1 MEKGLLK
8 NIFLDTKNNL
18 NLKGYLLT
26 VFSTAIFS
34 ILPYYFFIK
43 TSDIK
48 IEKIGIDF
56 WSVML
61 SVIFIWTFIFKG
73 KVSYDKKNILRFIIN
88 NILILGALIFIDGA
102 VIEKLSILINTAFSE
117 RNIIFLMISYFL
129 IRVKDIFIFFTAV
142 SGILA
147 LIGNEKI
154 SFIESGKIFKN
165 SIGKLFT
172 FLFFWVFYTI
182 YAAGCIDLTWFIF
195 NISYIERINLNEIF
209 VYIGVF
215 LNIYIFY
222 FILVFVLSVFKNYL
236 EKPEDKE
243 NAEEITLP
251 AVFEKT
257 INALKGRKFK
267 FYGTIAGI
275 YLLCGAGAM
284 AVVYLAIVSDLL
296 YYYPINILI
305 VSAVILGIAAAI
317 QIFITKFCFKF
328 MRDFTE
334 KINFSKFMKIYG
346 CTVIVTILT
355 FIAGTILESIIS
367 IISEDNYA
375 AVIFSNGIN
384 GFIVFYVGV
393 IQTLMTAFILKNQK
407 GIIKKSFKES
417 LKFFSLKFIFI
428 LFGIYNLA
436 GMIMKA
442 LEKIRNSYDYELML
456 RGVVHFPSHII
467 IFLAVFIFLHT
478 MILAV
483 VIYVIE
489 EKNRK
494 F

>member
-182 YAAGCIDLTWFIF
+182 YAASCLDLTWFIF
-195 NISYIERINLNEIF
+195 NISYIEHINLNEIF

-267 FYGTIAGI
+267 FYGTVAGI
-275 YLLCGAGAM
+275 YLLCGAGVT
-284 AVVYLAIVSDLL
+284 AVVYLAIISGLFSF
-296 YYYPINILI
+296 ILI
-305 VSAVILGIAAAI
+305 VFAVILGIAAAI

-328 MRDFTE
+328 MGDFTE

-346 CTVIVTILT
+346 CSVIVTILT
-355 FIAGTILESIIS
+355 FIAGIILESILS

-384 GFIVFYVGV
+384 GFIVFYAGV
-393 IQTLMTAFILKNQK
+393 IQTFMTAFILKNQK

-417 LKFFSLKFIFI
+417 LKFFSLKFIFV
-428 LFGIYNLA
+428 LFGIYNLT

-467 IFLAVFIFLHT
+467 VFLAVFIFLHT

-483 VIYVIE
+483 VTCVIE
-489 EKNRK
+489 EKNIE

>member
-26 VFSTAIFS
+26 VFSTVIFS

-61 SVIFIWTFIFKG
+61 SVIFVWTFIFKG
-73 KVSYDKKNILRFIIN
+73 NVSSDKKNILRFITN

-195 NISYIERINLNEIF
+195 NISYIEHINLNEIF

-236 EKPEDKE
+236 EKPEDEE
-243 NAEEITLP
+243 NAGEKITLP

-267 FYGTIAGI
+267 FYGTVAGI
-275 YLLCGAGAM
+275 YLLCGAGVT
-284 AVVYLAIVSDLL
+284 AVVYLAIISGLFSF
-296 YYYPINILI
+296 ILI
-305 VSAVILGIAAAI
+305 VFAVILGIAAAI

-328 MRDFTE
+328 MGDFTE

-346 CTVIVTILT
+346 CAVIVTILT
-355 FIAGTILESIIS
+355 FIAGIILESILS

-384 GFIVFYVGV
+384 GFIVFYAGV
-393 IQTLMTAFILKNQK
+393 IQTLMTALILKNQK
-407 GIIKKSFKES
+407 EIIKKSFKKS
-417 LKFFSLKFIFI
+417 LKFFSWKFIFV
-428 LFGIYNLA
+428 LFGIYNLT
-436 GMIMKA
+436 GMIMRA
-442 LEKIRNSYDYELML
+442 LEKIRNSYDYEVML
-456 RGVVHFPSHII
+456 RGMVHFPSHII

-489 EKNRK
+489 EKNRE

>member
-26 VFSTAIFS
+26 VFSTVIFS

-61 SVIFIWTFIFKG
+61 SVIFVWTFIFKG
-73 KVSYDKKNILRFIIN
+73 NVSSDKKNILRFITN

-129 IRVKDIFIFFTAV
+129 IRVKDTFIFFTAV

-195 NISYIERINLNEIF
+195 NISYIEHINLNEIF

-236 EKPEDKE
+236 EKPEDEE
-243 NAEEITLP
+243 NAGEKITLP

-275 YLLCGAGAM
+275 YLLCGAGVT
-284 AVVYLAIVSDLL
+284 AVVYLAIISGLFSF
-296 YYYPINILI
+296 ILA
-305 VSAVILGIAAAI
+305 VFAVILGIAAAI

-328 MRDFTE
+328 MGDFTE

-346 CTVIVTILT
+346 CAVIVTILT
-355 FIAGTILESIIS
+355 FIAGIILESILS

-384 GFIVFYVGV
+384 GFIVFYAGV

-417 LKFFSLKFIFI
+417 LKFFSLKFIFV
-428 LFGIYNLA
+428 LFGIYNLT
-436 GMIMKA
+436 GMIMRA
-442 LEKIRNSYDYELML
+442 LEKIRNSYDYEVML
-456 RGVVHFPSHII
+456 RGMVHFPSHII
-467 IFLAVFIFLHT
+467 VFLAVFIFLHT

-483 VIYVIE
+483 VTCVIE
-489 EKNRK
+489 EKNIE

>member
-26 VFSTAIFS
+26 VFSTVIFS

-61 SVIFIWTFIFKG
+61 SVIFVWTFIFKG
-73 KVSYDKKNILRFIIN
+73 NVSSDKKNILRFITN

-102 VIEKLSILINTAFSE
+102 VIEKLSVLINTAFSE

-195 NISYIERINLNEIF
+195 NISYIEHINLNEIF

-236 EKPEDKE
+236 EKPEDEE
-243 NAEEITLP
+243 NAGEKITLLL
-251 AVFEKT
+251 F
-257 INALKGRKFK
+257 LKK
-267 FYGTIAGI
+267 
-275 YLLCGAGAM
+275 
-284 AVVYLAIVSDLL
+284 
-296 YYYPINILI
+296 
-305 VSAVILGIAAAI
+305 
-317 QIFITKFCFKF
+317 Q
-328 MRDFTE
+328 
-334 KINFSKFMKIYG
+334 
-346 CTVIVTILT
+346 
-355 FIAGTILESIIS
+355 
-367 IISEDNYA
+367 
-375 AVIFSNGIN
+375 
-384 GFIVFYVGV
+384 
-393 IQTLMTAFILKNQK
+393 
-407 GIIKKSFKES
+407 
-417 LKFFSLKFIFI
+417 
-428 LFGIYNLA
+428 
-436 GMIMKA
+436 
-442 LEKIRNSYDYELML
+442 
-456 RGVVHFPSHII
+456 
-467 IFLAVFIFLHT
+467 
-478 MILAV
+478 
-483 VIYVIE
+483 
-489 EKNRK
+489 
-494 F
+494 

>member
-26 VFSTAIFS
+26 VFSTVIFS

-61 SVIFIWTFIFKG
+61 SVIFVWTFIFKG
-73 KVSYDKKNILRFIIN
+73 KVSSDKKNILRFITN

-102 VIEKLSILINTAFSE
+102 VIEKLSVLINTAFSE

-129 IRVKDIFIFFTAV
+129 IRVKDTFIFFTAV
-142 SGILA
+142 SGILV

-195 NISYIERINLNEIF
+195 NISYIEHINLNEIF

-236 EKPEDKE
+236 EKPEDEE
-243 NAEEITLP
+243 NAGEKITLP

-275 YLLCGAGAM
+275 YLLCGAGVT
-284 AVVYLAIVSDLL
+284 AVVYLAIISGLFSF
-296 YYYPINILI
+296 ILI
-305 VSAVILGIAAAI
+305 VFAVILGIAAAI

-328 MRDFTE
+328 MGDFTE

-346 CTVIVTILT
+346 CAVIVTILT
-355 FIAGTILESIIS
+355 FIAGIILESILS

-384 GFIVFYVGV
+384 GFIVFYAGV

-417 LKFFSLKFIFI
+417 LKFFSLKFIFV
-428 LFGIYNLA
+428 LFGIYNLT
-436 GMIMKA
+436 GMIMRA
-442 LEKIRNSYDYELML
+442 LEKIRNSYDYEVML
-456 RGVVHFPSHII
+456 RGMVHFPSHII
-467 IFLAVFIFLHT
+467 VFLAVFIFLHT

-483 VIYVIE
+483 VTCVIE
-489 EKNRK
+489 EKNME

>member
-26 VFSTAIFS
+26 VFSTVIFS

-61 SVIFIWTFIFKG
+61 SVIFVWTFIFKG
-73 KVSYDKKNILRFIIN
+73 NVSSDKKNILRFITN

-165 SIGKLFT
+165 SIEKLFT

-195 NISYIERINLNEIF
+195 NISYIEHINLNEIF

-236 EKPEDKE
+236 EKPEDEE
-243 NAEEITLP
+243 NAGEKITLP

-267 FYGTIAGI
+267 FYGTVAGI
-275 YLLCGAGAM
+275 YLLCGAGVT
-284 AVVYLAIVSDLL
+284 AVVYLAIISGLFSF
-296 YYYPINILI
+296 ILI
-305 VSAVILGIAAAI
+305 VFAVILGIAAAI

-328 MRDFTE
+328 MGDFTE

-346 CTVIVTILT
+346 CAVIVTILT
-355 FIAGTILESIIS
+355 FIAGIILESILS

-384 GFIVFYVGV
+384 GFIVFYAGV

-417 LKFFSLKFIFI
+417 LKFFSLKFIFV
-428 LFGIYNLA
+428 LFGIYNLT
-436 GMIMKA
+436 GMIMRA

-489 EKNRK
+489 EKNRE

>member
-26 VFSTAIFS
+26 VFSTVIFS

-61 SVIFIWTFIFKG
+61 SVIFVWTFIFKG
-73 KVSYDKKNILRFIIN
+73 KVSSDKKNILRFIIN

-102 VIEKLSILINTAFSE
+102 VIEKLSVLINTAFSE

-129 IRVKDIFIFFTAV
+129 IRVKDVFIFFTAV

-195 NISYIERINLNEIF
+195 NISYIEHINLNEIF

-236 EKPEDKE
+236 EKPEDEE
-243 NAEEITLP
+243 NAGEKITLP

-267 FYGTIAGI
+267 FYGTVAGI
-275 YLLCGAGAM
+275 YLLCGAGVT
-284 AVVYLAIVSDLL
+284 AVVYLAIISGLFSF
-296 YYYPINILI
+296 ILI
-305 VSAVILGIAAAI
+305 VFAIILGIAAAI

-328 MRDFTE
+328 MGDFTE

-346 CTVIVTILT
+346 CAVIVTILT
-355 FIAGTILESIIS
+355 FIAGIILESILS

-384 GFIVFYVGV
+384 GFIVFYAGV

-417 LKFFSLKFIFI
+417 LKFFSLKFIFV
-428 LFGIYNLA
+428 LFGIYNLT
-436 GMIMKA
+436 GMIMRA
-442 LEKIRNSYDYELML
+442 LEKIRNSYDYEVML
-456 RGVVHFPSHII
+456 KGMVHFPSHII
-467 IFLAVFIFLHT
+467 VFLAVFIFLHT

-483 VIYVIE
+483 VTCVIE
-489 EKNRK
+489 EKNIE

>member
-26 VFSTAIFS
+26 VFSTVIFS

-61 SVIFIWTFIFKG
+61 SVIFVWTFIFKG
-73 KVSYDKKNILRFIIN
+73 KVSSDKKNILRFITN

-102 VIEKLSILINTAFSE
+102 VIEKLSVLINTAFSE

-154 SFIESGKIFKN
+154 SFIESRKIFKN

-195 NISYIERINLNEIF
+195 NISYIEHINLNEIF

-236 EKPEDKE
+236 EKPKDKE
-243 NAEEITLP
+243 NAEEKITLP

-275 YLLCGAGAM
+275 YLLCGAGVT
-284 AVVYLAIVSDLL
+284 AVVYLAIISGLFSF
-296 YYYPINILI
+296 ILI
-305 VSAVILGIAAAI
+305 VFAVILGIAAAI

-328 MRDFTE
+328 MGDFTE

-346 CTVIVTILT
+346 CAVIVTILT
-355 FIAGTILESIIS
+355 FIAGIILESILS

-384 GFIVFYVGV
+384 GFIVFYAGV

-417 LKFFSLKFIFI
+417 FKFFSLKFIFV
-428 LFGIYNLA
+428 LFGIYNLT
-436 GMIMKA
+436 GMIMRA
-442 LEKIRNSYDYELML
+442 LEKIRNSYDYEVML
-456 RGVVHFPSHII
+456 RGMVHFPSHII
-467 IFLAVFIFLHT
+467 VFLAVFIFLHT

-483 VIYVIE
+483 VTCVIE
-489 EKNRK
+489 EKNMEL
-494 F
+494 

>member
-26 VFSTAIFS
+26 VFSTVIFS

-61 SVIFIWTFIFKG
+61 SVIFVWTFIFKG
-73 KVSYDKKNILRFIIN
+73 KVSSDKKNILRFIIN

-102 VIEKLSILINTAFSE
+102 VIEKLSVLINTAFSE

-195 NISYIERINLNEIF
+195 NISYIEHINLNEIF

-236 EKPEDKE
+236 EKPEDEE
-243 NAEEITLP
+243 NAGEKITLP

-275 YLLCGAGAM
+275 YLLCGAGVM
-284 AVVYLAIVSDLL
+284 AVIYLAIISGLFSF
-296 YYYPINILI
+296 ILI
-305 VSAVILGIAAAI
+305 VFAVILGIAAAI

-328 MRDFTE
+328 MGDFTE

-346 CTVIVTILT
+346 CAVIVTILT
-355 FIAGTILESIIS
+355 FIAGIILESILS

-384 GFIVFYVGV
+384 GFIVFYAGV

-417 LKFFSLKFIFI
+417 LKFFSLKFIFV
-428 LFGIYNLA
+428 LFGIYNLT
-436 GMIMKA
+436 GMIMRA
-442 LEKIRNSYDYELML
+442 LEKIRNSYDYEVML
-456 RGVVHFPSHII
+456 RGMVHFPSHII
-467 IFLAVFIFLHT
+467 VFLAVFIFLHT

-483 VIYVIE
+483 VTCVIE
-489 EKNRK
+489 EKNME

>member
-26 VFSTAIFS
+26 VFSTVIFS

-61 SVIFIWTFIFKG
+61 SVIFVWTFIFKG
-73 KVSYDKKNILRFIIN
+73 NVSSDKKNILRFITN

-102 VIEKLSILINTAFSE
+102 VIEKLSVLINTAFSE

-129 IRVKDIFIFFTAV
+129 IRVKDVFIFFTAV

-195 NISYIERINLNEIF
+195 NISYIEHINLNEIF

-236 EKPEDKE
+236 EKPEDEE
-243 NAEEITLP
+243 NAGEKITLP

-275 YLLCGAGAM
+275 YLLCGAGVT
-284 AVVYLAIVSDLL
+284 AVVYLAIISGLFSF
-296 YYYPINILI
+296 ILI
-305 VSAVILGIAAAI
+305 VFAVILGIAAAI

-328 MRDFTE
+328 MGDFTE

-346 CTVIVTILT
+346 CAVIVTILT
-355 FIAGTILESIIS
+355 FIAGIILESILS

-384 GFIVFYVGV
+384 GFIVFYAGV

-417 LKFFSLKFIFI
+417 LKFFSLKFIFV
-428 LFGIYNLA
+428 LFGIYNLT
-436 GMIMKA
+436 GMIMRA
-442 LEKIRNSYDYELML
+442 LEKIRNSYDYEVML
-456 RGVVHFPSHII
+456 RGMVHFPSHII
-467 IFLAVFIFLHT
+467 VFLAVFIFLHT

-483 VIYVIE
+483 VTCVIE
-489 EKNRK
+489 EKNIE

>member
-26 VFSTAIFS
+26 VFSTVIFS

-61 SVIFIWTFIFKG
+61 SVIFVWTFIFKG
-73 KVSYDKKNILRFIIN
+73 NVSSDKKNILRFITN

-102 VIEKLSILINTAFSE
+102 VIEKLSVLINTAFSE

-195 NISYIERINLNEIF
+195 NISYIEHINLNEIF

-236 EKPEDKE
+236 EKPEDEE
-243 NAEEITLP
+243 NAGEKITLP

-275 YLLCGAGAM
+275 YLLCGAGVT
-284 AVVYLAIVSDLL
+284 AVVYLAIISGLFSF
-296 YYYPINILI
+296 ILA
-305 VSAVILGIAAAI
+305 VFAVILGIAAAI

-328 MRDFTE
+328 MGDFTE

-346 CTVIVTILT
+346 CAVIVTILT
-355 FIAGTILESIIS
+355 FIAGIILESILS

-384 GFIVFYVGV
+384 GFIVFYAGV

-417 LKFFSLKFIFI
+417 LKFFSLKFIFV
-428 LFGIYNLA
+428 LFGIYNLT
-436 GMIMKA
+436 GMIMRA
-442 LEKIRNSYDYELML
+442 LEKIRNSYDYEVML
-456 RGVVHFPSHII
+456 RGMVHFPSHII
-467 IFLAVFIFLHT
+467 VFLAVFIFLHT

-483 VIYVIE
+483 VTCVIE
-489 EKNRK
+489 EKNIE

>member
-26 VFSTAIFS
+26 VFSTVIFS

-61 SVIFIWTFIFKG
+61 SVIFVWTFIFKG
-73 KVSYDKKNILRFIIN
+73 NVSSDKKNILRFIIN
-88 NILILGALIFIDGA
+88 NILILGALIFINGA
-102 VIEKLSILINTAFSE
+102 VSEKLSILINAAFSE

-182 YAAGCIDLTWFIF
+182 YAAGCLDLTWFIF
-195 NISYIERINLNEIF
+195 NISYIEHINLNEIF

-236 EKPEDKE
+236 EKPEDEE
-243 NAEEITLP
+243 NAGEKITLP

-267 FYGTIAGI
+267 FYGTVAGI
-275 YLLCGAGAM
+275 YLLCGAGVT
-284 AVVYLAIVSDLL
+284 AVVYLAIISGLFSF
-296 YYYPINILI
+296 ILI
-305 VSAVILGIAAAI
+305 VFAVILGIAAAI

-328 MRDFTE
+328 MGDFTE

-346 CTVIVTILT
+346 CAVIVTILT
-355 FIAGTILESIIS
+355 FIAGIILESILS

-384 GFIVFYVGV
+384 GFIVFYAGV

-417 LKFFSLKFIFI
+417 LKFFSLKFIFV
-428 LFGIYNLA
+428 LFGIYNLT
-436 GMIMKA
+436 GMIMRA
-442 LEKIRNSYDYELML
+442 LEKIRNSYDYEVML

-467 IFLAVFIFLHT
+467 VFLAVFIFLHT

-483 VIYVIE
+483 VTCVIE
-489 EKNRK
+489 EKNIE

>member
-26 VFSTAIFS
+26 VFSTVIFS

-61 SVIFIWTFIFKG
+61 SVIFVWTFIFKG
-73 KVSYDKKNILRFIIN
+73 NVSSDKKNILRFITN

-222 FILVFVLSVFKNYL
+222 FILVFVLAVFKNYL
-236 EKPEDKE
+236 EKPEDEE
-243 NAEEITLP
+243 NAGEKITLP

-267 FYGTIAGI
+267 FYGTVAGI
-275 YLLCGAGAM
+275 YLLCGAGVT
-284 AVVYLAIVSDLL
+284 AVVYLAIISGLFSF
-296 YYYPINILI
+296 ILI
-305 VSAVILGIAAAI
+305 VFAVILGIAAAI

-328 MRDFTE
+328 MGDFTE

-346 CTVIVTILT
+346 CAVIVTILT
-355 FIAGTILESIIS
+355 FIAGIILESILS

-384 GFIVFYVGV
+384 GFIVFYAGV

-417 LKFFSLKFIFI
+417 LKFFSLKFIFV
-428 LFGIYNLA
+428 LFGIYNLT

-467 IFLAVFIFLHT
+467 VFLAVFIFLHT

-483 VIYVIE
+483 VTYVIE
-489 EKNRK
+489 EKNIE

>member
-26 VFSTAIFS
+26 VFSTVIFS

-61 SVIFIWTFIFKG
+61 SVIFVWTFIFKG
-73 KVSYDKKNILRFIIN
+73 NVSSDKKNILRFITN

-195 NISYIERINLNEIF
+195 NISYIEHINLNEIF

-222 FILVFVLSVFKNYL
+222 FILVFVLAVFKNHL
-236 EKPEDKE
+236 EKPEDEE
-243 NAEEITLP
+243 NAGEKITLP

-267 FYGTIAGI
+267 FYGTVAGI
-275 YLLCGAGAM
+275 YLLCGAGVT
-284 AVVYLAIVSDLL
+284 AVVYLAIISGLFSF
-296 YYYPINILI
+296 ILI
-305 VSAVILGIAAAI
+305 VFAVILGIAAAI

-328 MRDFTE
+328 MGDFTE

-346 CTVIVTILT
+346 CAVIVTILT
-355 FIAGTILESIIS
+355 FIAGIILESILS

-384 GFIVFYVGV
+384 GFIVFYAGV

-417 LKFFSLKFIFI
+417 LKFFSLKFIFV
-428 LFGIYNLA
+428 LFGIYNLT
-436 GMIMKA
+436 GMIMRA
-442 LEKIRNSYDYELML
+442 LEKIRNSYDYEVML
-456 RGVVHFPSHII
+456 RGMVHFPSHII
-467 IFLAVFIFLHT
+467 VFLAVFIFLHT

-483 VIYVIE
+483 VTCVIE
-489 EKNRK
+489 EKNIE

>member
-61 SVIFIWTFIFKG
+61 SVIFVWTFIFKG
-73 KVSYDKKNILRFIIN
+73 KVSSDKKNILRFITN

-102 VIEKLSILINTAFSE
+102 VIEKLSVLINTAFSE

-129 IRVKDIFIFFTAV
+129 IRVKDVFIFFTAV

-195 NISYIERINLNEIF
+195 NISYIEHINLNEIF
-209 VYIGVF
+209 VYIGIF

-236 EKPEDKE
+236 EKPEDEE
-243 NAEEITLP
+243 NAGEKITLP

-267 FYGTIAGI
+267 FYGTVAGI
-275 YLLCGAGAM
+275 YLLCGAGVT
-284 AVVYLAIVSDLL
+284 AVVYLAIISGLFSF
-296 YYYPINILI
+296 ILI
-305 VSAVILGIAAAI
+305 VFAVILGIAAAI

-328 MRDFTE
+328 MGDFTE

-346 CTVIVTILT
+346 CAVIVTILT
-355 FIAGTILESIIS
+355 FIAGIILESILS

-384 GFIVFYVGV
+384 GFIVFYAGV

-417 LKFFSLKFIFI
+417 LKFFSLKFIFV
-428 LFGIYNLA
+428 LFGIYNLT
-436 GMIMKA
+436 GMIMRA
-442 LEKIRNSYDYELML
+442 LEKIRNSYDYEVML
-456 RGVVHFPSHII
+456 RGMVHFPSHII
-467 IFLAVFIFLHT
+467 VFLAVFIFLHT

-483 VIYVIE
+483 VTCVIE
-489 EKNRK
+489 EKNIE

>member
-26 VFSTAIFS
+26 VFSTIIFS

-61 SVIFIWTFIFKG
+61 SVIFVWTFIFKG
-73 KVSYDKKNILRFIIN
+73 NVSSDKKNILRFITN

-102 VIEKLSILINTAFSE
+102 VSEKLSILINAAFSE

-195 NISYIERINLNEIF
+195 NISYIEHINLNEIF

-236 EKPEDKE
+236 EKPEDEE
-243 NAEEITLP
+243 NAGEKITLP

-275 YLLCGAGAM
+275 YLLCGAGVT
-284 AVVYLAIVSDLL
+284 AVVYLAIISGLFSF
-296 YYYPINILI
+296 ILI
-305 VSAVILGIAAAI
+305 VFAVILGIAAAV

-328 MRDFTE
+328 MEDFTE

-346 CTVIVTILT
+346 CAVIVTILT
-355 FIAGTILESIIS
+355 FIAGIILESILS

-384 GFIVFYVGV
+384 GLIVFYAGV

-417 LKFFSLKFIFI
+417 FKFFSLKFIFV
-428 LFGIYNLA
+428 LFGIYNLT
-436 GMIMKA
+436 GMIMRA
-442 LEKIRNSYDYELML
+442 LEKIRNSYDYEVML
-456 RGVVHFPSHII
+456 RGMVHFPSHII
-467 IFLAVFIFLHT
+467 VFLAVFIFLHT

-483 VIYVIE
+483 VTCVIE
-489 EKNRK
+489 EKNIE

>member
-26 VFSTAIFS
+26 VFSTVIFS

-61 SVIFIWTFIFKG
+61 SVIFVWTFIFKG
-73 KVSYDKKNILRFIIN
+73 NVSSDKKNILRFITN

-102 VIEKLSILINTAFSE
+102 VIEKLSVLINTAFSE

-129 IRVKDIFIFFTAV
+129 IRVKDVFIFFTAV
-142 SGILA
+142 SGILT

-154 SFIESGKIFKN
+154 SFIESRKIFKN

-182 YAAGCIDLTWFIF
+182 YAASCIDLTWFIF
-195 NISYIERINLNEIF
+195 NISYIEHINLNEIF

-236 EKPEDKE
+236 EKPEDEE
-243 NAEEITLP
+243 NAEEKITLP

-275 YLLCGAGAM
+275 YLLCGAGVT
-284 AVVYLAIVSDLL
+284 AVVYLAIISGLFSF
-296 YYYPINILI
+296 ILI
-305 VSAVILGIAAAI
+305 VFAVILGIAAAI

-328 MRDFTE
+328 MGDFTE

-346 CTVIVTILT
+346 CAVIVTILT
-355 FIAGTILESIIS
+355 FIAGIILESILS

-384 GFIVFYVGV
+384 GFIVFYAGV

-417 LKFFSLKFIFI
+417 LKFFSLKFIFV
-428 LFGIYNLA
+428 LFGIYNLT
-436 GMIMKA
+436 GMIMRA
-442 LEKIRNSYDYELML
+442 LEKIRNSYDYEVML
-456 RGVVHFPSHII
+456 RGMVHFPSHII
-467 IFLAVFIFLHT
+467 VFLAVFIFLHT

-489 EKNRK
+489 EKSRE

>member
-26 VFSTAIFS
+26 VFSTVIFS

-61 SVIFIWTFIFKG
+61 SVIFVWTFIFKG
-73 KVSYDKKNILRFIIN
+73 KVSSDKKNILRFITN

-102 VIEKLSILINTAFSE
+102 VIEKLSVLINTAFSE

-182 YAAGCIDLTWFIF
+182 YAASCIDLTWFIF
-195 NISYIERINLNEIF
+195 NISYIEHINLNEIF

-236 EKPEDKE
+236 EKPEDEE
-243 NAEEITLP
+243 NAEEKITLP

-275 YLLCGAGAM
+275 YLLCGAGVT
-284 AVVYLAIVSDLL
+284 AVVYLAIISGLFSF
-296 YYYPINILI
+296 ILI
-305 VSAVILGIAAAI
+305 VFAVILGIAAAI

-328 MRDFTE
+328 MGDFTE

-346 CTVIVTILT
+346 CAVIVTILT
-355 FIAGTILESIIS
+355 FIAGIILESILS

-384 GFIVFYVGV
+384 GFIVFYAGV

-417 LKFFSLKFIFI
+417 LKFFSLKFIFV
-428 LFGIYNLA
+428 LFGIYNLT
-436 GMIMKA
+436 GMIMRA
-442 LEKIRNSYDYELML
+442 LEKIRNSYDYEVML
-456 RGVVHFPSHII
+456 RGMVHFPSHII
-467 IFLAVFIFLHT
+467 VFLAVFIFLHT

-483 VIYVIE
+483 VTCVIE
-489 EKNRK
+489 EKNMEL
-494 F
+494 

>member
-26 VFSTAIFS
+26 VFSTVIFS

-61 SVIFIWTFIFKG
+61 SVIFVWTFIFKG
-73 KVSYDKKNILRFIIN
+73 KVSSDKKNILRFITN

-102 VIEKLSILINTAFSE
+102 VIEKLSVLINTAFSE

-195 NISYIERINLNEIF
+195 NISYIEHINLNEIF

-236 EKPEDKE
+236 EKPEDEE
-243 NAEEITLP
+243 NAEEEITLP

-275 YLLCGAGAM
+275 YLLCGAGVM
-284 AVVYLAIVSDLL
+284 VVVYLAIISGLFSF
-296 YYYPINILI
+296 ILI
-305 VSAVILGIAAAI
+305 VFAVILGIAAAI

-328 MRDFTE
+328 MGDFTE

-346 CTVIVTILT
+346 CAVIVTILT
-355 FIAGTILESIIS
+355 FIAGIILESILS

-384 GFIVFYVGV
+384 GFIVFYAGV

-417 LKFFSLKFIFI
+417 LKFFSLKFIFV
-428 LFGIYNLA
+428 LFGIYNLT
-436 GMIMKA
+436 GMIMRA
-442 LEKIRNSYDYELML
+442 LEKIRNSYDYEVML
-456 RGVVHFPSHII
+456 RGMVHFPSHII
-467 IFLAVFIFLHT
+467 VFLAVFIFLHT

-483 VIYVIE
+483 VTCVIE
-489 EKNRK
+489 EKNIE

>member
-26 VFSTAIFS
+26 VFSTVIFS

-61 SVIFIWTFIFKG
+61 SVIFVWTFIFKG
-73 KVSYDKKNILRFIIN
+73 KVSSDKKNILRFITN

-102 VIEKLSILINTAFSE
+102 VIEKLSVLINTAFSE

-195 NISYIERINLNEIF
+195 NISYIEHINLNEIF

-236 EKPEDKE
+236 EKPEDEE
-243 NAEEITLP
+243 NAEEEITLP

-275 YLLCGAGAM
+275 YLLCGAGVM
-284 AVVYLAIVSDLL
+284 VVVYLAIISGLFSF
-296 YYYPINILI
+296 ILI
-305 VSAVILGIAAAI
+305 VFAVILGIAAAI

-328 MRDFTE
+328 MGDFTE

-346 CTVIVTILT
+346 CAVIVTILT
-355 FIAGTILESIIS
+355 FIAGIILESILS

-384 GFIVFYVGV
+384 GFIVFYAGV

-417 LKFFSLKFIFI
+417 FKFFSLKFIFV
-428 LFGIYNLA
+428 LFGIYNLT
-436 GMIMKA
+436 GMIMRA
-442 LEKIRNSYDYELML
+442 LEKIRNSYDYEVML
-456 RGVVHFPSHII
+456 RGMVHFPSHII
-467 IFLAVFIFLHT
+467 VFLAVFIFLHT

-483 VIYVIE
+483 VTCVIE
-489 EKNRK
+489 EKNIE

>member
-26 VFSTAIFS
+26 VFSTVIFS

-61 SVIFIWTFIFKG
+61 SVIFVWTFIFKG
-73 KVSYDKKNILRFIIN
+73 KVSSDKKNILRFITN

-102 VIEKLSILINTAFSE
+102 VIEKLSVLINTAFSE

-195 NISYIERINLNEIF
+195 NISYIEHINLNEIF

-236 EKPEDKE
+236 EKPEDEE
-243 NAEEITLP
+243 NAGEKITLP

-275 YLLCGAGAM
+275 YLLCGAGVT
-284 AVVYLAIVSDLL
+284 AVVYLAIISGLFSF
-296 YYYPINILI
+296 ILI
-305 VSAVILGIAAAI
+305 VFAVILGIAAAI

-328 MRDFTE
+328 MGDFTE

-346 CTVIVTILT
+346 CAVIVTILT
-355 FIAGTILESIIS
+355 FIAGIILESILS

-384 GFIVFYVGV
+384 GFIVFYAGV

-417 LKFFSLKFIFI
+417 LKFFSLKFIFV
-428 LFGIYNLA
+428 LFGIYNLT
-436 GMIMKA
+436 GMIMRA
-442 LEKIRNSYDYELML
+442 LEKIRNSYDYEVML
-456 RGVVHFPSHII
+456 RGMVHFPSHII
-467 IFLAVFIFLHT
+467 VFLAVFIFLHT

-483 VIYVIE
+483 VTCVIE
-489 EKNRK
+489 EKNIE

>member
-26 VFSTAIFS
+26 VFSTVIFS

-61 SVIFIWTFIFKG
+61 SVIFVWTFIFKG
-73 KVSYDKKNILRFIIN
+73 NVSSDKKNILRFITN

-195 NISYIERINLNEIF
+195 NISYIEHINLNEIF

-222 FILVFVLSVFKNYL
+222 FILVFVLAVFKNYL
-236 EKPEDKE
+236 EKPEDEE
-243 NAEEITLP
+243 NAGEKITLP

-267 FYGTIAGI
+267 FYGTVAGI
-275 YLLCGAGAM
+275 YLLCGAGVT
-284 AVVYLAIVSDLL
+284 AVVYLAIISGLFSF
-296 YYYPINILI
+296 ILI
-305 VSAVILGIAAAI
+305 VFAVILGIAAAI

-346 CTVIVTILT
+346 CAVIVTILT
-355 FIAGTILESIIS
+355 FIAGIILESILS

-384 GFIVFYVGV
+384 GFIVFYAGV

-417 LKFFSLKFIFI
+417 LKFFSLKFIFV
-428 LFGIYNLA
+428 LFGIYNLT
-436 GMIMKA
+436 GMIMRA
-442 LEKIRNSYDYELML
+442 LEKIRNSYDYEVML
-456 RGVVHFPSHII
+456 RGMVHFPSHII
-467 IFLAVFIFLHT
+467 VFLAVFIFLHT

-483 VIYVIE
+483 VTCVIE
-489 EKNRK
+489 EKNIE

>member
-26 VFSTAIFS
+26 VFSTVIFS

-61 SVIFIWTFIFKG
+61 SVIFVWTFIFKG
-73 KVSYDKKNILRFIIN
+73 KVSSDKKNILRFITN

-102 VIEKLSILINTAFSE
+102 VIEKLSVLINTAFSE

-195 NISYIERINLNEIF
+195 NISYIEHINLNEIF

-236 EKPEDKE
+236 EKPKDKE
-243 NAEEITLP
+243 NAKEKITLP

-275 YLLCGAGAM
+275 YLLCGAGVM
-284 AVVYLAIVSDLL
+284 VVVYLAIISGLFSF
-296 YYYPINILI
+296 ILI
-305 VSAVILGIAAAI
+305 VFAVILGIVAAI

-328 MRDFTE
+328 MGDFTE

-346 CTVIVTILT
+346 CAVIVTILT
-355 FIAGTILESIIS
+355 FIAGIILESILS

-384 GFIVFYVGV
+384 GFIVFYAGV

-417 LKFFSLKFIFI
+417 FKFFSLKFIFV
-428 LFGIYNLA
+428 LFGIYNLT
-436 GMIMKA
+436 GMIMRA
-442 LEKIRNSYDYELML
+442 LEKIRNSYDYEVML
-456 RGVVHFPSHII
+456 RGMVHFPSHII
-467 IFLAVFIFLHT
+467 VFLAVFIFLHT

-483 VIYVIE
+483 VTCVIE
-489 EKNRK
+489 EKNMEL
-494 F
+494 

>member
-26 VFSTAIFS
+26 VFSTVIFS

-61 SVIFIWTFIFKG
+61 SVIFVWTFIFKG
-73 KVSYDKKNILRFIIN
+73 NVSSDKKNILRFIIN

-182 YAAGCIDLTWFIF
+182 YTAGCIDLTWFIF
-195 NISYIERINLNEIF
+195 NISYIEHINLNEIF

-222 FILVFVLSVFKNYL
+222 FILVFVLAVFKNYL
-236 EKPEDKE
+236 EKPEDEE
-243 NAEEITLP
+243 NAGEKITLP

-267 FYGTIAGI
+267 FYGTVAGI
-275 YLLCGAGAM
+275 YLLCGAGVT
-284 AVVYLAIVSDLL
+284 AVVYLAIISGLFSF
-296 YYYPINILI
+296 ILI
-305 VSAVILGIAAAI
+305 VFAVILGIAAAI

-328 MRDFTE
+328 MGDFTE

-346 CTVIVTILT
+346 CAVIVTILT
-355 FIAGTILESIIS
+355 FIAGIILESILS

-384 GFIVFYVGV
+384 GFIVFYAGV

-417 LKFFSLKFIFI
+417 LKFFSLKFIFV
-428 LFGIYNLA
+428 LFGIYNLT
-436 GMIMKA
+436 GMIMRA
-442 LEKIRNSYDYELML
+442 LEKIRNSYDYEVML
-456 RGVVHFPSHII
+456 RGMVHFPSHII
-467 IFLAVFIFLHT
+467 VFLAVFIFLHT

-483 VIYVIE
+483 VTCVIE
-489 EKNRK
+489 EKNIE

>member
-26 VFSTAIFS
+26 VFSTVIFS

-61 SVIFIWTFIFKG
+61 SVIFVWTFIFKG
-73 KVSYDKKNILRFIIN
+73 KVSSDKKNILRFIIN

-102 VIEKLSILINTAFSE
+102 VIEKLSVLINTAFSE

-129 IRVKDIFIFFTAV
+129 IRVKDVFIFFTAV

-195 NISYIERINLNEIF
+195 NISYIEHINLNEIF

-236 EKPEDKE
+236 EKPEDEE
-243 NAEEITLP
+243 NAGEKITLP

-275 YLLCGAGAM
+275 YLLCGAGVM
-284 AVVYLAIVSDLL
+284 AVVYLAIISGLFSF
-296 YYYPINILI
+296 ILI
-305 VSAVILGIAAAI
+305 VFAVILGIAAAI

-328 MRDFTE
+328 MGDFTE

-346 CTVIVTILT
+346 CAVIVTILT
-355 FIAGTILESIIS
+355 FIAGIILESILS

-384 GFIVFYVGV
+384 GFIVFYAGV

-417 LKFFSLKFIFI
+417 LKFFSLKFIFV
-428 LFGIYNLA
+428 LFGIYNLT
-436 GMIMKA
+436 GMIMRA
-442 LEKIRNSYDYELML
+442 LEKIRNSYDYEVML
-456 RGVVHFPSHII
+456 RGMVHFPSHII
-467 IFLAVFIFLHT
+467 VFLAVFIFLHT

-483 VIYVIE
+483 VTCVIE
-489 EKNRK
+489 EKNME

>member
-26 VFSTAIFS
+26 VFSTVIFS

-61 SVIFIWTFIFKG
+61 SVIFVWTFIFKG
-73 KVSYDKKNILRFIIN
+73 KVSSDKKNILRFIIN

-102 VIEKLSILINTAFSE
+102 VIEKLSVLINTAFSE

-129 IRVKDIFIFFTAV
+129 IRVKDVFIFFTAV

-195 NISYIERINLNEIF
+195 NISYIEHINLNEIF

-236 EKPEDKE
+236 EKPEDEE
-243 NAEEITLP
+243 NAGEKITLP

-275 YLLCGAGAM
+275 YLLCGAGVM
-284 AVVYLAIVSDLL
+284 AVIYLAIISGLFSF
-296 YYYPINILI
+296 ILI
-305 VSAVILGIAAAI
+305 VFAVILGIAAAI

-328 MRDFTE
+328 MGDFTE

-346 CTVIVTILT
+346 CAVIVTILT
-355 FIAGTILESIIS
+355 FIAGIILESILS

-384 GFIVFYVGV
+384 GFIVFYAGV

-417 LKFFSLKFIFI
+417 LKFFSLKFIFV
-428 LFGIYNLA
+428 LFGIYNLT
-436 GMIMKA
+436 GMIMRA
-442 LEKIRNSYDYELML
+442 LEKIRNSYDYEVML
-456 RGVVHFPSHII
+456 RGMVHFPSHII
-467 IFLAVFIFLHT
+467 VFLAIFIFLHT

-483 VIYVIE
+483 VTCVIE
-489 EKNRK
+489 EKNME

>member
-26 VFSTAIFS
+26 VFSTVIFS

-61 SVIFIWTFIFKG
+61 SVIFVWTFIFKG
-73 KVSYDKKNILRFIIN
+73 KVSSDKKNILRFITN

-195 NISYIERINLNEIF
+195 NISYIEHINLNEIF

-236 EKPEDKE
+236 EKPEDEE
-243 NAEEITLP
+243 NAEEEITLP

-275 YLLCGAGAM
+275 YLLCGAGVM
-284 AVVYLAIVSDLL
+284 AVVYLAIISGLFSF
-296 YYYPINILI
+296 ILI
-305 VSAVILGIAAAI
+305 VFAVILGIAAAI

-328 MRDFTE
+328 MGDFTE

-346 CTVIVTILT
+346 CAVIVTILT
-355 FIAGTILESIIS
+355 FIAGIILESILS

-384 GFIVFYVGV
+384 GFIVFYAGV

-417 LKFFSLKFIFI
+417 LKFFSLKFIFV
-428 LFGIYNLA
+428 LFGIYNLT
-436 GMIMKA
+436 GMIMRA
-442 LEKIRNSYDYELML
+442 LEKIRNSYDYEVML
-456 RGVVHFPSHII
+456 RGMVHFPSHII
-467 IFLAVFIFLHT
+467 VFLAVFIFLHT

-483 VIYVIE
+483 VTCVIE
-489 EKNRK
+489 EKNIE

>member
-8 NIFLDTKNNL
+8 NIFLDTRNNL

-26 VFSTAIFS
+26 VFSTVIFS

-61 SVIFIWTFIFKG
+61 SVIFVWTFIFKG
-73 KVSYDKKNILRFIIN
+73 RISYDKKNVLRFIIN

-102 VIEKLSILINTAFSE
+102 VIEKLSVFINTAFSE

-172 FLFFWVFYTI
+172 FLFFLVFYTI
-182 YAAGCIDLTWFIF
+182 YAASCIDLTWFIF

-267 FYGTIAGI
+267 FYGTVAGI
-275 YLLCGAGAM
+275 YLLCGAGVM
-284 AVVYLAIVSDLL
+284 AVVYLAIVSGLFSF
-296 YYYPINILI
+296 ILI
-305 VSAVILGIAAAI
+305 VFAVILGIVAAI

-328 MRDFTE
+328 MGDFTE

-346 CTVIVTILT
+346 CAVIVTIFT
-355 FIAGTILESIIS
+355 FIAGIILESILS

-384 GFIVFYVGV
+384 GFIVFYAGV
-393 IQTLMTAFILKNQK
+393 IQTLMTALILKNQK
-407 GIIKKSFKES
+407 ETIKKSFKKS
-417 LKFFSLKFIFI
+417 LKFFSWKFIFV
-428 LFGIYNLA
+428 LFGIYNLT
-436 GMIMKA
+436 GMIMRA

-489 EKNRK
+489 EKNRE

>member
-26 VFSTAIFS
+26 VFSTVIFS

-61 SVIFIWTFIFKG
+61 SVIFVWTFIFKG
-73 KVSYDKKNILRFIIN
+73 NVSSDKKNILRFITN

-195 NISYIERINLNEIF
+195 NISYIEHINLNEIF

-222 FILVFVLSVFKNYL
+222 FILVFVLAVFKNYL
-236 EKPEDKE
+236 EKPEDEE
-243 NAEEITLP
+243 NAGEKITLP

-267 FYGTIAGI
+267 FYGTVAGI
-275 YLLCGAGAM
+275 YLLCGAGVT
-284 AVVYLAIVSDLL
+284 AVVYLAIISGLFSF
-296 YYYPINILI
+296 ILI
-305 VSAVILGIAAAI
+305 VFAVILGIAAAI

-328 MRDFTE
+328 MGDFTE

-346 CTVIVTILT
+346 CAVIVTILT
-355 FIAGTILESIIS
+355 FIAGIILESILS

-436 GMIMKA
+436 GMIMRA
-442 LEKIRNSYDYELML
+442 LEKIRNSYDYEVML
-456 RGVVHFPSHII
+456 RGMVHFPSHII
-467 IFLAVFIFLHT
+467 VFLAVFIFLHT

-483 VIYVIE
+483 VTCVIE
-489 EKNRK
+489 EKNIE

>member
-26 VFSTAIFS
+26 VFSTVIFS

-61 SVIFIWTFIFKG
+61 SVIFVWTFIFKG
-73 KVSYDKKNILRFIIN
+73 KVSSDKKNILRFITN

-102 VIEKLSILINTAFSE
+102 VIEKLSVLINTAFSE

-129 IRVKDIFIFFTAV
+129 IRVKDTFIFFTAV

-195 NISYIERINLNEIF
+195 NISYIEHINLNEIF

-236 EKPEDKE
+236 EKPEDEE
-243 NAEEITLP
+243 NAGEKITLP

-267 FYGTIAGI
+267 FYGTVAGI
-275 YLLCGAGAM
+275 YLLCGAGVT
-284 AVVYLAIVSDLL
+284 AVVYLAIISGLFSF
-296 YYYPINILI
+296 ILI
-305 VSAVILGIAAAI
+305 VFAVILGIAAAI

-328 MRDFTE
+328 MGDFTE

-346 CTVIVTILT
+346 CAVIVTILT
-355 FIAGTILESIIS
+355 FIAGIILESILS

-384 GFIVFYVGV
+384 GFIVFYAGV

-417 LKFFSLKFIFI
+417 LKFFSLKFIFV
-428 LFGIYNLA
+428 LFGIYNLT
-436 GMIMKA
+436 GMIMRA
-442 LEKIRNSYDYELML
+442 LEKIRNSYDYEVML
-456 RGVVHFPSHII
+456 RGMVHFPSHII
-467 IFLAVFIFLHT
+467 VFLTVFIFLHT

-483 VIYVIE
+483 VTCVIE
-489 EKNRK
+489 EKNIE

>member
-26 VFSTAIFS
+26 VFSTVIFS

-56 WSVML
+56 WSIML
-61 SVIFIWTFIFKG
+61 SVIFVWTFIFKG
-73 KVSYDKKNILRFIIN
+73 KVSSDKKNILRFITN

-129 IRVKDIFIFFTAV
+129 IRVKDVFIFFTAV

-195 NISYIERINLNEIF
+195 NISYIEHINLNEIF

-236 EKPEDKE
+236 EKPEDEE
-243 NAEEITLP
+243 NAGEKITLP

-275 YLLCGAGAM
+275 YLLCGAGVT
-284 AVVYLAIVSDLL
+284 AVVYLAIISGLFSF
-296 YYYPINILI
+296 ILI
-305 VSAVILGIAAAI
+305 VFAVILGIAAAI

-328 MRDFTE
+328 MGDFTE

-346 CTVIVTILT
+346 CAVIVTILT
-355 FIAGTILESIIS
+355 FIAGIILESILS

-384 GFIVFYVGV
+384 GFIVFYAGV

-417 LKFFSLKFIFI
+417 LKFFSLKFIFV
-428 LFGIYNLA
+428 LFGIYNLT
-436 GMIMKA
+436 GMIMRA
-442 LEKIRNSYDYELML
+442 LEKIRNSYDYEVML
-456 RGVVHFPSHII
+456 RGMVHFPSHII
-467 IFLAVFIFLHT
+467 VFLAVFIFLHT

-483 VIYVIE
+483 VTWVIE
-489 EKNRK
+489 EKNRE

>member
-26 VFSTAIFS
+26 VFSTVIFS

-61 SVIFIWTFIFKG
+61 SVIFVWTFIFKG
-73 KVSYDKKNILRFIIN
+73 NVSSDKKNILRFITN

-102 VIEKLSILINTAFSE
+102 VIEKLSVLINTAFSE

-129 IRVKDIFIFFTAV
+129 IRVKDVFIFFTAV

-195 NISYIERINLNEIF
+195 NISYIEHINLNEIF

-243 NAEEITLP
+243 NAEEEITLP

-257 INALKGRKFK
+257 INALKGRRFK

-275 YLLCGAGAM
+275 YLLCGAGVT
-284 AVVYLAIVSDLL
+284 AVVYLAIISGLFSF
-296 YYYPINILI
+296 ILI
-305 VSAVILGIAAAI
+305 VFAVILGIAAAI

-328 MRDFTE
+328 MGDFTE

-346 CTVIVTILT
+346 CAVIVTILT
-355 FIAGTILESIIS
+355 FIAGIILESILS

-384 GFIVFYVGV
+384 GFIVFYAGV

-417 LKFFSLKFIFI
+417 FKFFSLKFIFV
-428 LFGIYNLA
+428 LFGIYNLT
-436 GMIMKA
+436 GMIMRA
-442 LEKIRNSYDYELML
+442 LEKIRNSYDYEVML
-456 RGVVHFPSHII
+456 RGMVHFPSHII
-467 IFLAVFIFLHT
+467 VFLAVFIFLHT

-483 VIYVIE
+483 VTCVIE
-489 EKNRK
+489 EKNIE

>member
-26 VFSTAIFS
+26 VFSTVIFS

-61 SVIFIWTFIFKG
+61 SVIFVWTFIFKG
-73 KVSYDKKNILRFIIN
+73 KVSSDKKNILRFITN

-102 VIEKLSILINTAFSE
+102 VIEKLSVLINTAFSE

-129 IRVKDIFIFFTAV
+129 IRVKDVFIFFTAV

-195 NISYIERINLNEIF
+195 NISYIEHINLNEIF
-209 VYIGVF
+209 IYIGVF

-236 EKPEDKE
+236 EKPEDEE
-243 NAEEITLP
+243 NAGEKITLP

-275 YLLCGAGAM
+275 YLLCGAGVT
-284 AVVYLAIVSDLL
+284 AVVYLAIISGLFSF
-296 YYYPINILI
+296 ILI
-305 VSAVILGIAAAI
+305 VFAVILGIATAI

-328 MRDFTE
+328 MGDFTE

-346 CTVIVTILT
+346 CAVIVTILT
-355 FIAGTILESIIS
+355 FIAGIILESILS

-384 GFIVFYVGV
+384 GFIVFYAGV

-417 LKFFSLKFIFI
+417 LKFFSLKFIFV
-428 LFGIYNLA
+428 LFGIYNLT
-436 GMIMKA
+436 GMIMRA
-442 LEKIRNSYDYELML
+442 LEKIRNSYDYEVML
-456 RGVVHFPSHII
+456 RGMVHFPSHII
-467 IFLAVFIFLHT
+467 VFLAVFIFLHT

-483 VIYVIE
+483 VTCVIE
-489 EKNRK
+489 EKNIE

>member
-26 VFSTAIFS
+26 VFSTVIFS

-61 SVIFIWTFIFKG
+61 SVIFVWTFIFKG
-73 KVSYDKKNILRFIIN
+73 NVSSDKKNILRFITN

-102 VIEKLSILINTAFSE
+102 VIEKLSVLINTAFSE

-129 IRVKDIFIFFTAV
+129 IRVKDVFIFFTAV

-195 NISYIERINLNEIF
+195 NISYIEHINLNEIF

-243 NAEEITLP
+243 NAEEEIILP

-275 YLLCGAGAM
+275 YLLCGAGVT
-284 AVVYLAIVSDLL
+284 AVVYLAIISGLFSF
-296 YYYPINILI
+296 ILI
-305 VSAVILGIAAAI
+305 VFAVILGIAAAI

-328 MRDFTE
+328 MGDFTE

-346 CTVIVTILT
+346 CAVIVTILT
-355 FIAGTILESIIS
+355 FIAGIILESILS

-384 GFIVFYVGV
+384 GFIVFYAGV

-417 LKFFSLKFIFI
+417 FKFFSLKFIFV
-428 LFGIYNLA
+428 LFGIYNLT
-436 GMIMKA
+436 GMIMRA
-442 LEKIRNSYDYELML
+442 LEKIRNSYDYEVML
-456 RGVVHFPSHII
+456 RGMVHFPSHII
-467 IFLAVFIFLHT
+467 VFLAVFIFLHT

-483 VIYVIE
+483 VTCVIE
-489 EKNRK
+489 EKNIE

>member
-26 VFSTAIFS
+26 VFSTVIFS

-61 SVIFIWTFIFKG
+61 SVIFVWTFIFKG
-73 KVSYDKKNILRFIIN
+73 KVSSDKKNILRFITN

-102 VIEKLSILINTAFSE
+102 VIEKLSVLINTAFSE

-195 NISYIERINLNEIF
+195 NISYIEHINLNEIF

-243 NAEEITLP
+243 NAEEEITLP

-275 YLLCGAGAM
+275 YLLCGAGVT
-284 AVVYLAIVSDLL
+284 AVVYLAIISGLFSF
-296 YYYPINILI
+296 ILI
-305 VSAVILGIAAAI
+305 VFAVILGIAAAI

-328 MRDFTE
+328 MGDFTE

-346 CTVIVTILT
+346 CAVIVTILT
-355 FIAGTILESIIS
+355 FIAGIILESILS

-384 GFIVFYVGV
+384 GFIVFYAGV

-417 LKFFSLKFIFI
+417 LKFFSLKFIFV
-428 LFGIYNLA
+428 LFGIYNLT
-436 GMIMKA
+436 GMIMRA
-442 LEKIRNSYDYELML
+442 LEKIRNSYDYEVML
-456 RGVVHFPSHII
+456 RGMVHFPSHII
-467 IFLAVFIFLHT
+467 VFLAVFIFLHT

-483 VIYVIE
+483 VTCVIE
-489 EKNRK
+489 EKNIE

>member
-26 VFSTAIFS
+26 VFSTVIFS

-61 SVIFIWTFIFKG
+61 SVIFVWTFIFKG
-73 KVSYDKKNILRFIIN
+73 KVSSDKKNILKFIIN
-88 NILILGALIFIDGA
+88 SILILGALIFIDGA
-102 VIEKLSILINTAFSE
+102 VIEKLSVLINTAFSE

-129 IRVKDIFIFFTAV
+129 IRVKDVFIFFTAV

-195 NISYIERINLNEIF
+195 NISYIEHINLNEIF

-236 EKPEDKE
+236 EKPEDEE
-243 NAEEITLP
+243 NAGEKITLP

-275 YLLCGAGAM
+275 YLLCGAGVT
-284 AVVYLAIVSDLL
+284 AVVYLAIISGLFSF
-296 YYYPINILI
+296 ILI
-305 VSAVILGIAAAI
+305 VFAVILGIAAAI

-328 MRDFTE
+328 MGDFTE
-334 KINFSKFMKIYG
+334 KINFSKFMKMYG
-346 CTVIVTILT
+346 CAVIVTILT
-355 FIAGTILESIIS
+355 FIAGIILESILS

-384 GFIVFYVGV
+384 GFIVFYAGV

-417 LKFFSLKFIFI
+417 LKFFSLKFIFV
-428 LFGIYNLA
+428 LFGIYNLT
-436 GMIMKA
+436 GMIMRA
-442 LEKIRNSYDYELML
+442 LEKIRNSYDYEVML
-456 RGVVHFPSHII
+456 RGMVHFPSHII
-467 IFLAVFIFLHT
+467 VFLAVFIFLHT

-483 VIYVIE
+483 VTCVIE
-489 EKNRK
+489 EKNME

>member
-26 VFSTAIFS
+26 VFSTVIFS

-61 SVIFIWTFIFKG
+61 SVIFVWTFIFKG
-73 KVSYDKKNILRFIIN
+73 KVSSDKKNILRFITN

-102 VIEKLSILINTAFSE
+102 VIEKLSVLINTAFSE

-195 NISYIERINLNEIF
+195 NISYIEHINLNEIF

-236 EKPEDKE
+236 EKPEDEE
-243 NAEEITLP
+243 NAGEKITLP

-275 YLLCGAGAM
+275 YLLCGAGVM
-284 AVVYLAIVSDLL
+284 AVVYLAIISGLFSF
-296 YYYPINILI
+296 ILI
-305 VSAVILGIAAAI
+305 VFAVILGIAAAI

-328 MRDFTE
+328 MGDFTE

-346 CTVIVTILT
+346 CAVIVTILT
-355 FIAGTILESIIS
+355 FIAGIILESILS

-384 GFIVFYVGV
+384 GFIVFYAGV

-417 LKFFSLKFIFI
+417 LKFFSLKFIFV
-428 LFGIYNLA
+428 LFGIYNLT
-436 GMIMKA
+436 GMIMRA
-442 LEKIRNSYDYELML
+442 LEKIRNSYDYEVML
-456 RGVVHFPSHII
+456 RGMVHFPSHII
-467 IFLAVFIFLHT
+467 VFLAVFIFLHT

-483 VIYVIE
+483 VTCVIE
-489 EKNRK
+489 EKNIE